1 MAAIARRLLEPKM
14 QLSPQFSAFLQE
26 IRPTTRQRE
35 DWRTGSQTLRARLRA
50 DPILKDVVVT
60 TFLQGSVRR
69 STAVRPL
76 GDKRPDVDVVVVTRI
91 DKEKVSPGEALKLFV
106 PFLDR
111 HYKGK
116 WQPQDRSF
124 GIELSYVDIDM
135 VITALPGDVTTRQ
148 KLEELYRSQAV
159 ETADTLEEVRHWR
172 LNKAWREQVTG
183 LNEEL
188 ARDQMLDAPSDDWA
202 PNPLWLPDKSVKS
215 WGRTHPLAQIRW
227 TAEKNR
233 RCRGHYVN
241 IVRALKWWRLEHLDD
256 LPKYPKGYP
265 LEHIIGHVAADD
277 TQTMAEGVV
286 QALEAIRDTW
296 RVLAAAG
303 GKPVLRDHGVPE
315 HDVLKRLEAGDF
327 VAFHK
332 AASAAAAT
340 ARAALNTA
348 DAQESATLWRELFGT
363 RFPLP
368 PAGGGDRKGFTP
380 PIAPADPKSERF
392 A

>member
-1 MAAIARRLLEPKM
+1 M
-14 QLSPQFSAFLQE
+14 QLSPQFNAFLQE
-26 IRPTTRQRE
+26 IRPTPRQRE
-35 DWRTGSQTLRARLRA
+35 DWRTGSQTLRSRLLA
-50 DPILKDVVVT
+50 DPDLKDLVVT

-91 DKEKVSPGEALKLFV
+91 DKDKVSPAEALKLFV

-111 HYKGK
+111 YYKGK
-116 WQPQDRSF
+116 WKPQDRSF

-159 ETADTLEEVRHWR
+159 ETADTLEEARHWR
-172 LNKAWREQVTG
+172 LNKAWREQVMG

-188 ARDQMLDAPSDDWA
+188 ARDQMLDSPSEEWA
-202 PNPLWLPDKSVKS
+202 PNPLWLPDNSVKS

-227 TAEKNR
+227 TADKNR
-233 RCRGHYVN
+233 RCRGHYLN
-241 IVRALKWWRLEHLDD
+241 IVRAIKWWRLEHLEVM
-256 LPKYPKGYP
+256 PRYPKGYP
-265 LEHIIGHVAADD
+265 LEHIIGHLAADN
-277 TQTMAEGVV
+277 TQTLAEGLV
-286 QALEAIRDTW
+286 QAFESVRDTW
-296 RVLAAAG
+296 GALAAAG
-303 GKPVLRDHGVPE
+303 DKPALHDHGVSE
-315 HDVLKRLEAGDF
+315 HDVLKRLEPQDF

-332 AASAAAAT
+332 AASLAAKT
-340 ARAALNTA
+340 ARAALEA
-348 DAQESATLWRELFGT
+348 AEAQESAALWRELLGT

>member
-1 MAAIARRLLEPKM
+1 M
-14 QLSPQFSAFLQE
+14 QLSPQFNAFLQE
-26 IRPTTRQRE
+26 IRPTPRQRE
-35 DWRTGSQTLRARLRA
+35 NWRTGSQTLRSRLLA
-50 DPILKDVVVT
+50 DPALKDFVVT

-91 DKEKVSPGEALKLFV
+91 DKDKISPAEALKLFV

-116 WQPQDRSF
+116 WQAQDRSF

-148 KLEELYRSQAV
+148 RLEELYRSQAV
-159 ETADTLEEVRHWR
+159 ETANTLEEVQHWR
-172 LNKAWREQVTG
+172 LNKAWREHVTS

-188 ARDQMLDAPSDDWA
+188 ARDQMLDAPSEDWA

-227 TAEKNR
+227 TADKNR

-241 IVRALKWWRLEHLDD
+241 IVRAIKWWRLEHLDA

-265 LEHIIGHVAADD
+265 LEHIIGHVATDN

-286 QALEAIRDTW
+286 QAFEAIRDTW
-296 RVLAAAG
+296 WTLAAADR
-303 GKPVLRDHGVPE
+303 KPALQDHGVPE
-315 HDVLKRLEAGDF
+315 HDVLKRLEVKDF

-332 AASAAAAT
+332 AASAAAET
-340 ARAALNTA
+340 ARAALEAA
-348 DAQESATLWRELFGT
+348 DAQESASLWRELFGA

-368 PAGGGDRKGFTP
+368 PTGGGDRKGFTA